1 MASFTLGEC
10 LLILQ
15 KNLPRTPPKSLKDQ
29 ENVKLRDSFRAW
41 KAIPR
46 FFKEI
51 YSSSKSLF
59 LVNILAR
66 LVKAFAPV
74 VLLWIGK
81 LIIDEIVLQLSKDEK
96 SFTLLWQYVAIEFA
110 VAIFSDVLGRI
121 VNLSDGLMG
130 DLYSNTSSEKI
141 IRKTNELSL
150 EQLENPEFYDKLERA
165 RTQTSSRVGLMSN
178 TLSQA
183 ENVISI
189 ISLISALIYFEPY
202 LIILLV
208 LSIIPAFLN
217 EIKFSSDRYSLA
229 RSWTSER
236 RELDYLRY
244 IGANS
249 QTAKEIKLFGLTDFI
264 AKRFRTLSDS
274 YYQLNRTLAIRQSFI
289 GGLLNIL
296 GILSYYGAYVLI
308 IYRTLNGFISIGE
321 LTFLSGSFNRLQ
333 SNLQAFFSRFTR
345 ISESALYLQ
354 DYFDFI
360 DLKAAETSKE
370 YITMPEKIETGFE
383 FQNVHFSYPDS
394 EVEILK
400 GISFSLKMGEKMAF
414 VGQNG
419 AGKTTLIKLI
429 LRFYRPTKGVILL
442 DGVDID
448 SFDKVEYRK
457 RFGVIFQDFFRYE
470 FTLRENIAVGNI
482 NALENASK
490 IEDAAF
496 KSLANQVV
504 EEMKNGL
511 DQQLGRRFKKGQE
524 LSGGQWQK
532 VALARAYMKD
542 ADILILD
549 EPTAALDARAEYEV
563 FERFIGLTKGKTSI
577 IISHRFS
584 TVRMADRILVLDEG
598 KILELGTHE
607 ELLENE
613 QLYAELF
620 KLQAAGYQ

>member
-1 MASFTLGEC
+1 M
-10 LLILQ
+10 
-15 KNLPRTPPKSLKDQ
+15 PRKPPKSLKDQ
-29 ENVKLRDSFRAW
+29 NRVKLRDSFRAW

-51 YSSSKSLF
+51 YSSAPSLF

-74 VLLWIGK
+74 VLLWVGK
-81 LIIDEIVLQLSKDEK
+81 LIIDEIILQLSRDEK

-110 VAIFSDVLGRI
+110 VAIVSDVLGRL

-178 TLSQA
+178 SLSQA
-183 ENVISI
+183 ESVISV

-208 LSIIPAFLN
+208 LSVIPAFLN

-264 AKRFRTLSDS
+264 AKRFRRLSND
-274 YYQLNRTLAIRQSFI
+274 YYKLNRTLAIRQSLL
-289 GGLLNIL
+289 GGLFNLL

-308 IYRTLNGFISIGE
+308 IYRTLNGLISIGE

-360 DLKAAETSKE
+360 DLKAEELTIDYVA
-370 YITMPEKIETGFE
+370 MPENIEKGFE
-383 FQNVHFSYPDS
+383 FRNVHFSYPESDI
-394 EVEILK
+394 EILK
-400 GISFSLKMGEKMAF
+400 GISFSLEIGEKMAF

-442 DGVDID
+442 DGIDID
-448 SFDKVEYRK
+448 TFDKVEYRR

-482 NALENASK
+482 DALENAPK

-504 EEMKNGL
+504 QEMKNGL

-532 VALARAYMKD
+532 VALARAYIKD

-598 KILELGTHE
+598 KVLELGTHE
-607 ELLENE
+607 ELMENA